1 MRKIHNMF
9 KSSAIIIFLFLL
21 MMLISSCSYINNSYF
36 LNKPEF
42 SYQILIKPANT
53 YESRELLL
61 FSANETEWREKDR
74 ELIIN
79 GKEIT
84 ALSEDE
90 LSKVFMSYIKYGN
103 QTISIMF
110 YQEISYRIYK
120 NGELI
125 NYIPSLK

>member
-1 MRKIHNMF
+1 MRKIHNIF
-9 KSSAIIIFLFLL
+9 KISAIIVFLFTIF
-21 MMLISSCSYINNSYF
+21 ISSCSYINNSYF

-61 FSANETEWREKDR
+61 FSANEIEWREKDR

-84 ALSEDE
+84 ALTEDE

-110 YQEISYRIYK
+110 YPEISYRIYK